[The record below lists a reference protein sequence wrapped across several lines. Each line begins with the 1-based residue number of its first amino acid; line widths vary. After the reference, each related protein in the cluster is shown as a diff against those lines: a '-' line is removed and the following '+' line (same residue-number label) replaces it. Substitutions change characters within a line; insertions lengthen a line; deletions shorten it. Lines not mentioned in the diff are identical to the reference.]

1 YWNCVRLSL
10 QSCDL
15 SRLLLAVVIQRY
27 PSCVLVDV
35 LTSILLC
42 YQFSKDV
49 NGKGFRPNGSESSNR
64 QPKDKGFS

>member
-1 YWNCVRLSL
+1 
-10 QSCDL
+10 
-15 SRLLLAVVIQRY
+15 VVIQRY
-27 PSCVLVDV
+27 LSCVLIDV

-49 NGKGFRPNGSESSNR
+49 NGKGFRANGSESSNR